1 MHSQGPRGRPTGG
14 PIPWKT
20 EHQAAAQ
27 SDESS
32 MRGLPPVGSMYSTQQ
47 PMHRTVIREPM
58 GGPGLMPG
66 KAPLLNAD
74 ASTADTWDKL
84 MTFRTFV
91 IDRVRRDLLNG
102 GGGNLGMLAEQSIIY
117 KYVWVL
123 FVQKMF
129 FCSVNRAIGS
139 LFGSPFLSHISL
151 LFLQVSEES
160 ESELAV
166 VAYKQYKENFRKA
179 YMGKLFRQ
187 MKVDDCS
194 LSLSCCCNVCLPSA
208 HICRICP
215 SLLRGTT
222 PSCR

>member
-102 GGGNLGMLAEQSIIY
+102 GEFGRAHREVDYLQICLGFVCAKNVFLFCESCN
-117 KYVWVL
+117 WVAFWFSL
-123 FVQKMF
+123 FVTHFALIFAGFRRVGKRTRR
-129 FCSVNRAIGS
+129 SG
-139 LFGSPFLSHISL
+139 
-151 LFLQVSEES
+151 LQTV
-160 ESELAV
+160 
-166 VAYKQYKENFRKA
+166 
-179 YMGKLFRQ
+179 
-187 MKVDDCS
+187 
-194 LSLSCCCNVCLPSA
+194 
-208 HICRICP
+208 
-215 SLLRGTT
+215 
-222 PSCR
+222 